1 MKKSWPLAAVVFL
14 AGAAVFM
21 ADAQDEKKAEP
32 KESKAELKTLQD
44 QVSYGIGM
52 NLARQFPTDQ
62 FKLNPAMVARAL
74 ADAQDGKEAA
84 LSQEQLQS
92 VFAKLQTELQKAQEM
107 AAENNLKKG
116 KEFLAKNAKKK
127 GIKTTKSG
135 LQYEVITAGK
145 GASPAKE
152 SRVYTH
158 YKGRLISGKVF
169 DGSYKGNSPESKD
182 TPIDFQVTGVIAGWT
197 EALQLMKPGAHWRLY
212 IPSELAYKERG
223 SRGAIGPNEV
233 LIFDIH
239 LIKFE

>member
-1 MKKSWPLAAVVFL
+1 MKKSWPLAAVVL
-14 AGAAVFM
+14 LSGAAVFM
-21 ADAQDEKKAEP
+21 VDAQDEKKET
-32 KESKAELKTLQD
+32 KESKVELKTLQD

-62 FKLNPAMVARAL
+62 FKLNPAMVAQAL
-74 ADAQDGKEAA
+74 ADAQDGKPAA
-84 LSQEQLQS
+84 LSRDELQS
-92 VFAKLQTELQKAQEM
+92 VFAKLQTELEKAKAMVGET
-107 AAENNLKKG
+107 NLKKG

-135 LQYEVITAGK
+135 LQYEVVRAGT
-145 GASPAKE
+145 GAIPKKS
-152 SRVYTH
+152 SRVFTH

-169 DGSYKGNSPESKD
+169 DGSYEGDVPTKADS
-182 TPIDFQVTGVIAGWT
+182 PIDFPVTGVIAGWT
-197 EALQLMKPGAHWRLY
+197 EALQLMKTGAHWRLY

-239 LIKFE
+239 LLKFE

>member
-1 MKKSWPLAAVVFL
+1 MKKSWPLAALVL
-14 AGAAVFM
+14 LSGAAVFM
-21 ADAQDEKKAEP
+21 ADAQDEKPAAKDE
-32 KESKAELKTLQD
+32 KVELKTLQD
-44 QVSYGIGM
+44 QVSYAIGM
-52 NLARQFPTDQ
+52 NLSRQFPIDQ
-62 FKLNPAMVARAL
+62 FKLNPDMVAKAL

-84 LSQEQLQS
+84 LSREELQS
-92 VFAKLQTELQKAQEM
+92 IFAKLNVELQKAQEM
-107 AAENNLKKG
+107 AAANNLKKG
-116 KEFLAKNAKKK
+116 KDFLAKNGKKK
-127 GIKTTKSG
+127 GVKTTKSG

-145 GASPAKE
+145 GASPSKE

-158 YKGRLISGKVF
+158 YKGRLINGKVF
-169 DGSYKGNSPESKD
+169 DGSYQGDLPKPTDK
-182 TPIDFQVTGVIAGWT
+182 PIDFQVTGVIGGWT